1 MSPGKRTRKTRG
13 SNICWPAL
21 ADAVHTIERS
31 SALYMRRTPKC
42 EYLCGG
48 SFMSISFSFFFLS
61 FSRREMRESTQKKK
75 HNITHDYIHEFYYYF
90 EELYLCYYFIK
101 WADAVGHY
109 HFLEHSNNPCHL
121 SLSLC
126 VQLPFAHL
134 PRRPCNS
141 SLALSALV
149 RGDAIRRS
157 ASLLKTDVG
166 GVISLNSYMFKNDYS
181 SSSSAPEIHE

>member
-21 ADAVHTIERS
+21 ADAVHTIEMKQRPVCT
-31 SALYMRRTPKC
+31 RRTPKC

-48 SFMSISFSFFFLS
+48 SFMSISFSFFLFLS
-61 FSRREMRESTQKKK
+61 FLFSKRDERVYPKKETQ
-75 HNITHDYIHEFYYYF
+75 HHARLYIHEFYYYF

-126 VQLPFAHL
+126 NSHL
-134 PRRPCNS
+134 RTC
-141 SLALSALV
+141 
-149 RGDAIRRS
+149 RGDRATVR
-157 ASLLKTDVG
+157 
-166 GVISLNSYMFKNDYS
+166 
-181 SSSSAPEIHE
+181 